1 MAYELADYYGGG
13 RTLTAEHKAA
23 LLAGS
28 KKARED
34 KKAKAHARAQVQ
46 VPAHWYSTLTE
57 RKTKYCRPLKANPE
71 RSQYNNC
78 RLEQWHNVPCKY
90 RTKENAKQLKVW
102 AQEHCPKTKR
112 KPNPSLPR
120 IKQEAKALGIRLTR
134 INEKGKRV
142 AKTKRM
148 LIAEIGKSYGS

>member
-23 LLAGS
+23 LLAGAAA
-28 KKARED
+28 KRA
-34 KKAKAHARAQVQ
+34 KAKVQ
-46 VPAHWYSTLTE
+46 APPPWYSILTE
-57 RKTKYCRPLKANPE
+57 RKSKRCRPLKANPE
-71 RSQYNNC
+71 RTQYNKC
-78 RLEQWHNVPCKY
+78 RLEEWHNVPCKY

-112 KPNPSLPR
+112 MPNPSLPR